1 MSHWVWYWVSKS
13 PAAARVSNIVPEFAC
28 VCFCVLQFR
37 IPKKYLR
44 DCGWILTK
52 LFLFDKT
59 YTSYRQGHLRSSRQN
74 DMVSPPSTSFH
85 PPLHGSRTVIPPH
98 LSHLL
103 FHLPFTILSA
113 LVSPLSFTRLQEG
126 GERGGVGLLA
136 LTEVEGEI
144 SLLLDEEAST
154 LFPLEQLAVCP
165 LKWCAIK
172 LCGRKF
178 DFHETGCV
186 CAMSKVRSLKVSYII
201 GVSGYVCS

>member
-1 MSHWVWYWVSKS
+1 MCFAVPYPQEVPAGLRLDPDQALPLRQDLHLVSTGT
-13 PAAARVSNIVPEFAC
+13 PAQQPTERHGKPF
-28 VCFCVLQFR
+28 
-37 IPKKYLR
+37 YLLPP
-44 DCGWILTK
+44 CMGPVQ
-52 LFLFDKT
+52 
-59 YTSYRQGHLRSSRQN
+59 S
-74 DMVSPPSTSFH
+74 SPPPFN
-85 PPLHGSRTVIPPH
+85 
-98 LSHLL
+98 LL
-103 FHLPFTILSA
+103 FHLPFTILPA
-113 LVSPLSFTRLQEG
+113 LVSPASFHLLQEG

-186 CAMSKVRSLKVSYII
+186 CAMSKVRSLKVSYIL